1 MPASNGRVLLT
12 GRGAERQI
20 PHMDFKV
27 PDKGP
32 AGSRYVVP
40 SYFFIATGPRGAHDG
55 ERRAGRQDAVRATVG
70 VTQARSGT

>member
-1 MPASNGRVLLT
+1 
-12 GRGAERQI
+12 
-20 PHMDFKV
+20 MDFKV